1 MDLKTILSKLLG
13 GAVVV
18 DKKDSNSY
26 TKKLD
31 YYLLSKLTFE
41 DNKSQNQ
48 IYKKNIPSIINLGG
62 PMTIYIKDSDTDA
75 IYKVF
80 CSKTTEVS
88 KITKYFFPGQLY
100 FGPQRLLQHN
110 IGNYDIRDGNCLKL
124 VNYHLYGAGL
134 MKQEYYID
142 ENSFEPSYDYD
153 FTNIYD
159 GNKKFYRGGL
169 EYKRPCG
176 WKRIALKVNGKYEND
191 SWLGNSGQSKG
202 DSEWAVSYHGTK
214 RNFVDSI
221 YKNGY
226 RPGPRHLY
234 GDGIYCTPNIE
245 TAAKYSERFIGD
257 DGKLYQIVL
266 QNRVKP
272 SAIKKVGQIDGHKDY
287 WLIEDEKNIRLYSI
301 CVRSC

>member
-88 KITKYFFPGQLY
+88 KIAKYFFPGQLY
-100 FGPQRLLQHN
+100 FGSQMLLQHN

-124 VNYHLYGAGL
+124 VNNHLYGAGL

-142 ENSFEPSYDYD
+142 ADSFEPSYDYD

-176 WKRIALKVNGKYEND
+176 WMENMKMI
-191 SWLGNSGQSKG
+191 LG
-202 DSEWAVSYHGTK
+202 
-214 RNFVDSI
+214 
-221 YKNGY
+221 
-226 RPGPRHLY
+226 
-234 GDGIYCTPNIE
+234 
-245 TAAKYSERFIGD
+245 
-257 DGKLYQIVL
+257 
-266 QNRVKP
+266 
-272 SAIKKVGQIDGHKDY
+272 
-287 WLIEDEKNIRLYSI
+287 
-301 CVRSC
+301 